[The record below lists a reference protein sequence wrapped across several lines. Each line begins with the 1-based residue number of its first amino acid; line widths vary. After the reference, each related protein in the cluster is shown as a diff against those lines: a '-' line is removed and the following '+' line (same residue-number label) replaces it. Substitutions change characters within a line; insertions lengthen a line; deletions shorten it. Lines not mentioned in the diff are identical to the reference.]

1 MKNDAYACL
10 RLSEYNEP
18 SDEENEK
25 PLSPFRWKQ
34 PQMDSST
41 KTDGE

>member
-1 MKNDAYACL
+1 MLNV
-10 RLSEYNEP
+10 SEYKEA

-34 PQMDSST
+34 PEMDSST
-41 KTDGE
+41 KTAS